1 MTDARTAFLN
11 NIDSDTIHKCVICFG
26 SIEHEK
32 TPAGEVFWT
41 EGNNAWPV
49 VEGQCCQICNDNV
62 VLPRRLRDA
71 GISASGARGILD
83 AVRGAESRTVAIDV
97 ESDDF
102 RRAVIDPTH

>member
-11 NIDSDTIHKCVICFG
+11 NVDRDTIHKCVICFG
-26 SIEHEK
+26 NIEHEK

-62 VLPRRLRDA
+62 VLPRRLKDA
-71 GISASGARGILD
+71 GLSASGAREIVH
-83 AVRGAESRTVAIDV
+83 AVRAAESRTVAIDV

-102 RRAVIDPTH
+102 RRTVIDPAH